1 MTRLEGLGLVL
12 SCNGAG
18 IMYLGF
24 LCTRLVFETQL
35 QTSRVRYVYVCDVI
49 VDPYV
54 TYPPALFPFRN
65 D

>member
-1 MTRLEGLGLVL
+1 
-12 SCNGAG
+12 
-18 IMYLGF
+18 MYLGF